1 MRNPTSRTLMSLAI
15 ASAFGCATLPGY
27 AQQGAASGAESAA
40 AAAPAASASSGGATV
55 NNDPN
60 QIQEVKVTATRYS
73 TSLLR
78 TPLAVTALSQDQLTK
93 KGATSL
99 KDLAGEIPNVVI
111 ENTGLDSAV
120 QITIRGITSTNFTE
134 TGDPAVGFHVD
145 GLYSPR
151 PQGAQALMFD
161 IDQLEVLRGPQGT
174 LFGRNSTGGSVNV
187 ITAKPDFSGTYGR
200 ADVDFGNY
208 NKKQISVVQNIAVN
222 DALALR
228 ATYMRVKRD
237 GYANQM
243 QDLSEANYPALGWK
257 PDGIPDVDMRWNKK
271 VDPSDYYMNQNQWAA
286 RVAAALKI
294 NKDVTARLTYEEFQD
309 SGAGWS
315 HFRDCDAG
323 AGTRYACSG
332 GLFDLNI
339 NVPGKTD
346 LNIKTVRAGVSWNLS
361 DHASLDYNFQIAD
374 QRRTEMTDDDKGMQH
389 PAPFQVTGVFPNK
402 DGGDWGT
409 WPLTD
414 VYHRTLGSRYLSTVH
429 EAQLKQQI
437 GNLQYVAGLFW
448 MHEKNSI
455 DYEITN
461 VIQKPYGDP
470 GSVLYHQPNR
480 QVDAKA
486 AFAQADWKF
495 MPTWTGTLG
504 ARFSQDSKEDKGGEV
519 YGRNW
524 IGDTAYY
531 RGWYNRGVPGTP
543 GFKVHNGTDLS
554 TDMGAGGGLAAY
566 AGYPAPTSND
576 HKETWDK
583 VTWRVGLQKQIT
595 NNQMAYA
602 SVSTGYKAGGFA
614 DKTDSCNYH
623 LCADGKPGVV
633 TFLPYG
639 PETVT
644 NYELGYKGKFLDN
657 RLSLSA
663 TAFYMNYKD
672 MQLTGTY
679 FVNQIIPDNGLPCP
693 ADQPKCDV
701 YESWR
706 TINVGQVDIPGLEI
720 EGDWRPWNGARV
732 GFGFAY
738 INTKVHNFKEYSD
751 EYQCGDVRAEF
762 GIEACPAIY
771 NGADKTLLGRRLYD
785 IDGNHLP
792 NTPKYQVNLSM
803 SQEFVLANGYRLT
816 PYIKVNWRDK
826 AYFDLRNS
834 EFAHI
839 GRYQK
844 AYAMADA
851 SVRLDAPSD
860 NWHIEA
866 YVRNIDNKHAKTSGD
881 SVWGGFMQANYVEP
895 RMFGLR
901 AGVSY

>member
-1 MRNPTSRTLMSLAI
+1 MVHPTKRTLMSLAI
-15 ASAFGCATLPGY
+15 ASAFGCASLPGY
-27 AQQGAASGAESAA
+27 TQNAP
-40 AAAPAASASSGGATV
+40 AAPAENASAEKI
-55 NNDPN
+55 DPN
-60 QIQEVKVTATRYS
+60 QVQEIKVTATRHS

-78 TPLAVTALSQDQLTK
+78 TPIAVTALSQDQLTK
-93 KGATSL
+93 KGVTSL
-99 KDLAGEIPNVVI
+99 RDLAGEIPNVAI

-187 ITAKPDFSGTYGR
+187 ISAKPDFSGNYGR
-200 ADVDFGNY
+200 AEFDIGNY
-208 NKKQISVVQNIAVN
+208 NKKQINVMQNVVVN

-228 ATYMRVKRD
+228 ASFMRVTRD

-243 QDLSEANYPALGWK
+243 RDVSEANAPSFGWV
-257 PDGIPDVDMRWNKK
+257 PDGIPDVDQRWNRPVGKA
-271 VDPSDYYMNQNQWAA
+271 DYYMNQDQWAA
-286 RVAAALKI
+286 RITAALELSKHL
-294 NKDVTARLTYEEFQD
+294 NARLTYEEFQD

-315 HFRDCDAG
+315 HFRDCEAG
-323 AGTRYACSG
+323 AGTRYACTG
-332 GLFDLNI
+332 GKWDINV
-339 NVPGKTD
+339 NVPGATD
-346 LNIKTVRAGVSWNLS
+346 LNIRTLRAGLSWTLS
-361 DHASLDYNFQIAD
+361 DTASLDYNFQIAD

-389 PAPFQVTGVFPNK
+389 AAPFQISGMYPNR

-409 WPLTD
+409 WPLND
-414 VYHRTLGSRYLSTVH
+414 VFHRTLESRYLSTVH
-429 EAQLKQQI
+429 EAQLKQRI

-448 MHEKNSI
+448 MHERNNI
-455 DYEITN
+455 DYEMTN

-470 GSVLYHQPNR
+470 GSVLFHQPNR

-486 AFAQADWKF
+486 AFAQADWRFLSK
-495 MPTWTGTLG
+495 WTGTLG

-531 RGWYNRGVPGTP
+531 RGWYSRGTPGTP
-543 GFKVHNGTDLS
+543 GFRVHNGTDLS
-554 TDMGAGGGLAAY
+554 TDMGGSVAAY

-576 HKETWDK
+576 HKETWEK
-583 VTWRVGLQKQIT
+583 ITWRAGLATQI
-595 NNQMAYA
+595 NSNQMAYA

-614 DKTDSCNYH
+614 DKTDSCNYR
-623 LCADGKPGVV
+623 LCADGRPGVE

-644 NYELGYKGKFLDN
+644 NFELGYKGKFLDN

-663 TAFYMNYKD
+663 VAFMMKYKD
-672 MQLTGTY
+672 MQLTGNY
-679 FVNQIIPDNGLPCP
+679 FINQIIPENGLPCP

-701 YESWR
+701 YEAWR
-706 TINVGQVDIPGLEI
+706 TINVGKVDIPGLEI
-720 EGDWRPWNGARV
+720 EGDWRPWTGGRI

-738 INTKVHNFKEYSD
+738 INTKVHDFKEFSD
-751 EYQCGDVRAEF
+751 EYQCGDVRAEL
-762 GIEACPAIY
+762 GIEPCPDVY
-771 NGADKTLLGRRLYD
+771 NGPDKSLLGRRLYD
-785 IDGNHLP
+785 IDGHHLP
-792 NTPKYQVNLSM
+792 NTPKYQVNLNM
-803 SQEFVLANGYRLT
+803 SQEFRLDNGYRIT
-816 PYIKVNWRDK
+816 PYVKVNWRDK

-851 SVRLDAPSD
+851 SVRLDSPND
-860 NWHIEA
+860 KWHLEA
-866 YVRNIDNKHAKTSGD
+866 YVRNLNNTHAKTSGD
-881 SVWGGFMQANYVEP
+881 SVYGGFMQAGFVEP
-895 RMFGLR
+895 RMYGMRLS
-901 AGVSY
+901 VSY

>member
-1 MRNPTSRTLMSLAI
+1 MVHPTKRTLMSLAV
-15 ASAFGCATLPGY
+15 ASAFGCAAPLPGY
-27 AQQGAASGAESAA
+27 AQDAP
-40 AAAPAASASSGGATV
+40 AAPAETASLDK
-55 NNDPN
+55 NDPN
-60 QIQEVKVTATRYS
+60 QIQEIKVTATRHS

-78 TPLAVTALSQDQLTK
+78 TPIAVTALSQDQLTK
-93 KGATSL
+93 KGVTSL
-99 KDLAGEIPNVVI
+99 RDLAGEIPNVVI

-187 ITAKPDFSGTYGR
+187 ISAKPDFSGNYGR
-200 ADVDFGNY
+200 AEFDIGNY
-208 NKKQISVVQNIAVN
+208 NKKQINVMQNVVVN

-228 ATYMRVKRD
+228 ATYMRVTRD

-243 QDLSEANYPALGWK
+243 RDVSEANAPSFGWV
-257 PDGIPDVDMRWNKK
+257 PDGIPDVDQRWNRPVGKA
-271 VDPSDYYMNQNQWAA
+271 DYYMNQDQWAA
-286 RVAAALKI
+286 RITAALKFSK
-294 NKDVTARLTYEEFQD
+294 NFNARLTYEEFQD

-315 HFRDCDAG
+315 HFRDCEAG
-323 AGTRYACSG
+323 AGTRYACTG
-332 GLFDLNI
+332 GKWDINV
-339 NVPGKTD
+339 NVPGETD
-346 LNIKTVRAGVSWNLS
+346 LNIRTLRAGLSWNLS
-361 DHASLDYNFQIAD
+361 DTASLDYNFQIAD
-374 QRRTEMTDDDKGMQH
+374 QRRSEMTDDDKGMQH
-389 PAPFQVTGVFPNK
+389 AAPFQISGFYPNR

-409 WPLTD
+409 WPLND
-414 VYHRTLGSRYLSTVH
+414 VFHRTLESRYLSTVH
-429 EAQLKQQI
+429 EAQLKQRI

-448 MHEKNSI
+448 MHERNNI
-455 DYEITN
+455 DYEMTN

-470 GSVLYHQPNR
+470 GSVLFHQPNR

-486 AFAQADWKF
+486 AFAQADWRFLPK
-495 MPTWTGTLG
+495 WTGTLG

-531 RGWYNRGVPGTP
+531 RGWYSRGTPGTP
-543 GFKVHNGTDLS
+543 GFRVHNGTDLS
-554 TDMGAGGGLAAY
+554 TDMGGSVAAY

-576 HKETWDK
+576 HKETWEK
-583 VTWRVGLQKQIT
+583 ITWRAGLATQIN

-614 DKTDSCNYH
+614 DKTDSCNYR
-623 LCADGKPGVV
+623 LCADGKPGVE

-644 NYELGYKGKFLDN
+644 NFELGYKGKFLDN

-663 TAFYMNYKD
+663 VAFMMKYKD
-672 MQLTGTY
+672 MQLTGNY
-679 FVNQIIPDNGLPCP
+679 FINQIIPENGLPCP

-701 YESWR
+701 YEAWR
-706 TINVGQVDIPGLEI
+706 TINVGKVDIPGLEI
-720 EGDWRPWNGARV
+720 EGDWRPWNGGRI

-738 INTKVHNFKEYSD
+738 INTKVHDFKEFSD

-762 GIEACPAIY
+762 GIEPCPAVY
-771 NGADKTLLGRRLYD
+771 NGPDKSLLGRRLYD
-785 IDGNHLP
+785 IDGHHLP
-792 NTPKYQVNLSM
+792 NTPKYQVNLNM
-803 SQEFVLANGYRLT
+803 SQEFRLDNGYRIT
-816 PYIKVNWRDK
+816 PYVKVNWRDK

-851 SVRLDAPSD
+851 SVRVDSPD
-860 NWHIEA
+860 DKWHLEA
-866 YVRNIDNKHAKTSGD
+866 YVRNLNNTHAKTSGD
-881 SVWGGFMQANYVEP
+881 SVYGGFMQAGFVEP
-895 RMFGLR
+895 RMFGMRLS
-901 AGVSY
+901 VNY